1 MATVDTETEGTAEE
15 SPDLTYPD
23 EDWAGFIKNHLGP
36 SLMWALLGIGGSHIV
51 LAPTLGG
58 LYGVFGVWVVAIIF
72 LAKYGGW
79 ELGIRYNYGI
89 GRNPVEGYGD
99 LPGPD
104 HWGQVF
110 TMLVYL
116 VGWTVILASVGFSAA
131 TFLAALIPSITAIQ
145 LYIGL
150 IAFAVALTMVSTY
163 SWIENLMKIFVLVL
177 AGLIVLGVFVSPPA
191 PSRVMETAF
200 TLPDLTSPVFL
211 GLFAAFAGYAPTGLS
226 TTVTIG
232 SWSLAKKEGAR
243 ALRRQ
248 DYDPTEERFQEYIA
262 SWMRTGTR
270 DFRVAFVFSF
280 VLIVSMILL
289 ATAVLFPKPPQDAN
303 MAIAIGSI
311 LQEGFGEWT
320 FYVVVAGAFAA
331 LFSTVVTVIDGAAR
345 VNADTLPLVL
355 EREMDTDR
363 LRHGFILLMGTA
375 SIIPILV
382 IGQLPVTLMV
392 FSAALMAIL
401 QVFFYFANYYIVR
414 KHLPAAFQPDRAHK
428 VYYIA
433 TMVLVAGFGVMGGLS
448 RLGLVG

>member
-1 MATVDTETEGTAEE
+1 MATADSSAEE
-15 SPDLTYPD
+15 AKGAPDLEYPA
-23 EDWAGFIKNHLGP
+23 EDWGGFIKNHLGP

-51 LAPTLGG
+51 LAPTFGG
-58 LYGVFGVWVVAIIF
+58 MYGVFGVWVVAIIF

-131 TFLAALIPSITAIQ
+131 SFLAALLPATAIQ

-150 IAFAVALTMVSTY
+150 IGISVALTMVSKYT
-163 SWIENLMKIFVLVL
+163 WIESLMKLFVVAL
-177 AGLIVLGVFVSPPA
+177 AGLVLLGVFVSPPA
-191 PSRVMETAF
+191 PSRVVETA
-200 TLPDLTSPVFL
+200 TTVPDLSSPIFL
-211 GLFAAFAGYAPTGLS
+211 GLFAALAGYAPTGLS

-248 DYDPTEERFQEYIA
+248 DYDPTDERFREYIA

-270 DFRVAFVFSF
+270 DFQVAFGFSF
-280 VLIVSMILL
+280 LLIVSMLL
-289 ATAVLFPKPPQDAN
+289 LSTAVLYPKPPQDAN
-303 MAIAIGSI
+303 MALAIGGI

-331 LFSTVVTVIDGAAR
+331 LFSTVITVMDGAAR

-355 EREMDTDR
+355 ERDMDTDR
-363 LRHGFILLMGTA
+363 LRRGFILLMGIA
-375 SIIPILV
+375 SIVPILL

-414 KHLPAAFQPDRAHK
+414 EHLPAAFQPDTAHK
-428 VYYIA
+428 VYYLV
-433 TMVLVAGFGVMGGLS
+433 TMVMVAAFGVMGGLS
-448 RLGLVG
+448 RLGMIG

>member
-1 MATVDTETEGTAEE
+1 MGSSDAAATAGTDT
-15 SPDLTYPD
+15 PDLEYPA
-23 EDWAGFIKNHLGP
+23 EDWGGFLRNHLGP
-36 SLMWALLGIGGSHIV
+36 SLLWALLGIGGSHIV

-58 LYGVFGVWVVAIIF
+58 TYGVFGVWVVAIIF

-79 ELGIRYNYGI
+79 ELGIRYNYGM

-99 LPGPD
+99 LPGPA

-131 TFLAALIPSITAIQ
+131 TFLAALLPSVSPIQ

-150 IAFAVALTMVSTY
+150 IAVAVALTAISRY
-163 SWIENLMKIFVLVL
+163 AWIELAMKGFVVVL
-177 AGLIVLGVFVSPPA
+177 AGFILLGVFVSPPA
-191 PSRVMETAF
+191 PGLVAETAL
-200 TLPDLTSPVFL
+200 TVPDLSSPVFL
-211 GLFAAFAGYAPTGLS
+211 SLFAALAGYAPTGLS

-232 SWSLAKKEGAR
+232 SWSMAKEEGAR

-248 DYDPTEERFQEYIA
+248 DRDPTDERFREYVA
-262 SWMRTGTR
+262 SWTRTGIR
-270 DFRVAFVFSF
+270 DFQVAFAFSF

-289 ATAVLFPKPPQDAN
+289 STAVLYPNPPRDTN
-303 MAIAIGSI
+303 MALAIGGI
-311 LQEGFGEWT
+311 LQEGFGDWT
-320 FYVVVAGAFAA
+320 FYLVIAGAVAA

-355 EREMDTDR
+355 EREMDTGR
-363 LRHGFILLMGTA
+363 LRLGFILLMGVA
-375 SIIPILV
+375 SIVPILV

-401 QVFFYFANYYIVR
+401 QVFFYVANYYVVR
-414 KHLPAAFQPDRAHK
+414 EHLPAAFQPDRRQRA
-428 VYYIA
+428 YYAVTI
-433 TMVLVAGFGVMGGLS
+433 VLVALFGVMGGLS